1 MTGPLSGIRVLE
13 FSVVVAAPLAGMHL
27 ADMGA
32 AVTKVEAL
40 EGDSFRYAQQVVPTA
55 GGKLFTWF
63 NRGKRGI
70 TLNLQDERARRIVQ
84 HLVRD
89 TDVVLVNYRPGV
101 AERLGID
108 YPTLSEF
115 RPDLIYA
122 DITGFGR
129 HGPLAHRAGMD
140 IVAQAFAGTTA
151 TFGRLDQEGNP
162 STTQV
167 AISDVSTGIAC
178 VGAVLAA
185 LYHRERTGEGQ
196 LVELALV
203 RSAMSFIGWI
213 LARDPISDP
222 LLVAP
227 IVGDMEEARA
237 RGGGYREI
245 IGARNQH
252 EFRVAQGPYYG
263 GFDARDG
270 GFSMGASTPGN
281 RARLRKLFGIEGD
294 RSDDPDY
301 DALDPDNIAKMAEIE
316 GRIRARVKE
325 KTVAEWEALLDKAGI
340 PVSRI
345 NFPEHLPDH
354 PHARQFMV
362 DVEHPLLG
370 VQQQVGPLWGMS
382 KTAPE
387 VRGPAPLLGEH
398 TDEVLRECGY
408 AAEAIAELREQGVIG
423 PAP

>member
-1 MTGPLSGIRVLE
+1 MAGPLSGIRVLE

-32 AVTKVEAL
+32 TVTKVEAL
-40 EGDSFRYAQQVVPTA
+40 EGDSFRYAHQVVPTA

-70 TLNLQDERARRIVQ
+70 TLNLQDERAQRIVQ

-151 TFGRLDQEGNP
+151 TFGRLDQKGNP

-237 RGGGYREI
+237 HGGGYREI

-281 RARLRKLFGIEGD
+281 RARVRDAVRDRGRSQRRPRLRRARPGQHREAGGD
-294 RSDDPDY
+294 RGPDPCAGQGED
-301 DALDPDNIAKMAEIE
+301 
-316 GRIRARVKE
+316 GRGVGGA
-325 KTVAEWEALLDKAGI
+325 
-340 PVSRI
+340 
-345 NFPEHLPDH
+345 
-354 PHARQFMV
+354 ARQGRDPGLAHQLSGAPARPPTRQAV
-362 DVEHPLLG
+362 HGRRRAPAARGAAAGRTTVGDVENRP
-370 VQQQVGPLWGMS
+370 
-382 KTAPE
+382 
-387 VRGPAPLLGEH
+387 RGARP
-398 TDEVLRECGY
+398 C
-408 AAEAIAELREQGVIG
+408 AAAW
-423 PAP
+423 